1 MEALLAG
8 GVGTVAVV
16 SDHDVR
22 AVKAGQRWRGTLDGQ
37 PSLPVAQA
45 ALVAGLIP
53 GVVPGWP
60 WPDTLRHAIA
70 LGVAA
75 DWAGEVDV
83 DAYEMLLAEVTVRPS
98 EIPGPS
104 LR

>member
-1 MEALLAG
+1 MAA
-8 GVGTVAVV
+8 VAVV

-22 AVKAGQRWRGTLDGQ
+22 AVTAAREWRGALDGH
-37 PSLPVAQA
+37 PGLPVARD

-53 GVVPGWP
+53 AVVPGWS

-75 DWAGEVDV
+75 DPAGDLDL
-83 DAYEMLLAEVTVRPS
+83 DAYEMLLTEVVVHQT
-98 EIPGPS
+98 G
-104 LR
+104 